1 MRNWIQQ
8 NQVHLLDEIDSN
20 FIKTAINYMEDVSE
34 GDIKMW
40 LDPQKGVKE
49 RAQIFLECVQLR
61 DDYVIALQKTMK
73 ENGTQFPE

>member
-1 MRNWIQQ
+1 
-8 NQVHLLDEIDSN
+8 
-20 FIKTAINYMEDVSE
+20 MEDVSE

>member
-20 FIKTAINYMEDVSE
+20 FIKTTINYMEDVSE

-40 LDPQKGVKE
+40 LDPQKGRKE
-49 RAQIFLECVQLR
+49 RAQIFLEFVQLR

>member
-20 FIKTAINYMEDVSE
+20 FIKTTINYMEDVSE

-40 LDPQKGVKE
+40 LDPQKGRKE
-49 RAQIFLECVQLR
+49 RAQIFLEFVQLR
-61 DDYVIALQKTMK
+61 DDYVIALHKTMK